1 MGHANARSH
10 LWKFSTWSFVCRA
23 LTLLYMGTHR
33 HSEKRTYLGR
43 GRASLW
49 IQSCLILKAKVLT
62 TAWTWVFQWER
73 EMHSPWEDQGD
84 FLKKV
89 VDLALEEV
97 GFRYGAGKRVF
108 QILRISGPGEG
119 AWEARGSVRRFQDGV
134 KGIMER
140 LKVGKLKLLR

>member
-1 MGHANARSH
+1 MNPVLSD
-10 LWKFSTWSFVCRA
+10 FESQSPN
-23 LTLLYMGTHR
+23 
-33 HSEKRTYLGR
+33 HSLNLGVPMR
-43 GRASLW
+43 
-49 IQSCLILKAKVLT
+49 
-62 TAWTWVFQWER
+62 ER

-89 VDLALEEV
+89 VLDMALEEV